1 MKLPGKHQFG
11 DIGDRRGT
19 IVEKGVSAE
28 RMEFLKKLL
37 EHNGFEVLVA
47 EDRRKKE
54 DDPVTYTVGV
64 TDLIFNPTIW
74 IYARKLR
81 TPDGKIVTQSYWFQ
95 EDEDTSPQYWKK
107 RFGYR

>member
-11 DIGDRRGT
+11 DIGDKRGT

-28 RMEFLKKLL
+28 RMEFLKSLL

-54 DDPVTYTVGV
+54 EDPVTYTIGV

-74 IYARKLR
+74 IYGRKLK
-81 TPDGKIVTQSYWFQ
+81 TPDGRIVTQDYWFQ
-95 EDEDTSPQYWKK
+95 KNTETNPQYWKE
-107 RFGYR
+107 RFGYK